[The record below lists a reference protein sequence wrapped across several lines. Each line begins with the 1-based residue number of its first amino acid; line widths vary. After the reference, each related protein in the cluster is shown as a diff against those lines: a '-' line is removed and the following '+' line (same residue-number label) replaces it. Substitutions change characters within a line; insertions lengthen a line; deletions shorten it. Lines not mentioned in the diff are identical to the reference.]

1 MKRRIP
7 AFLLALV
14 AASVLLAQDEPAQTG
29 GGAGGGRGG
38 GGGAALGVP
47 NPQPF
52 DRVITK
58 DAKSKKGMFNVHQV
72 GERYFYEIPKK
83 ELGKQ
88 YLWNTQIA
96 KTTVGAGYG
105 GGEVTEKVVD
115 WELRNNRVYLRDIDF
130 SVGADPDSPIALA
143 VKAANNDTILMAFNV
158 AAYHDGDPVIDVSRL
173 YNTDVA
179 EFSARQRIGA
189 TAFDASRSY
198 IDRIT
203 PYPENIEAE

>member
-1 MKRRIP
+1 MKRGLP
-7 AFLLALV
+7 ALFLTLF
-14 AASVLLAQDEPAQTG
+14 AASALLAQDDPTPVA
-29 GGAGGGRGG
+29 GGAAGGRGG
-38 GGGAALGVP
+38 AGAALPAP

-58 DAKSKKGMFNVHQV
+58 DAKSKKGLFTVYQA
-72 GERYFYEIPKK
+72 GERLFYEIPLK

-105 GGEVTEKVVD
+105 GGQLAEKVVE
-115 WELRNNRVYLRDIDF
+115 WEMRNNRVYLRDVDF
-130 SVGADPDSPIALA
+130 SINADPDSPISLA
-143 VKAANNDTILMAFNV
+143 VKSANNDTIVMAFNV

-179 EFSARQRIGA
+179 EFSARQHIGA

-198 IDRIT
+198 IDRIS
-203 PYPENIEAE
+203 PYPDNIEAEV